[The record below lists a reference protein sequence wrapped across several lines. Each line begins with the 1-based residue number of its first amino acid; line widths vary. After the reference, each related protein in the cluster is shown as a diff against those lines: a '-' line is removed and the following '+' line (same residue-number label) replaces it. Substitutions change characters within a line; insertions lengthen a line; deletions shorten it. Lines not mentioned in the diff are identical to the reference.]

1 MIRTARGRI
10 SGPAQRAGR
19 SSACSPADCERRRFA
34 RYNGKPQDPLLAL
47 PKR

>member
-1 MIRTARGRI
+1 MDSLRI
-10 SGPAQRAGR
+10 SGPTQRAGR
-19 SSACSPADCERRRFA
+19 SSARSPVDCTQRRFA